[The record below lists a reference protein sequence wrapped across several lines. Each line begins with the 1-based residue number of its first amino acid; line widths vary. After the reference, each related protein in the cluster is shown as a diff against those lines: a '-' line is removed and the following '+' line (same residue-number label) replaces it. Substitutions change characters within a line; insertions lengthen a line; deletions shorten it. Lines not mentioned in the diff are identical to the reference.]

1 MQNLGGQIRCI
12 MGDVQVANNK
22 TLPDVIGLNP
32 VQAWFFSSGAD
43 QKGSFCLFVLLSIGN
58 TNREKSLRHAGI
70 VAKFLDDKKPK
81 TSLKSP
87 FALFQTSPILFNF
100 IQGDSLVKEPNIDCR
115 WNLVH
120 WCNKSKIW

>member
-1 MQNLGGQIRCI
+1 
-12 MGDVQVANNK
+12 MGDVRVANNK

-81 TSLKSP
+81 TSLK
-87 FALFQTSPILFNF
+87 
-100 IQGDSLVKEPNIDCR
+100 
-115 WNLVH
+115 VH
-120 WCNKSKIW
+120 SHYFKLHRSYSISFKVIP